1 MANKDGNGLRKWA
14 IFTGIAMQM
23 GIVIAC
29 GVFLGVYL
37 DKKFVNSYSAFTVI
51 CSLTG
56 VFLAMYSV
64 IKQVQKFNK
73 NDKDS

>member
-23 GIVIAC
+23 GI
-29 GVFLGVYL
+29 LGVYL